1 MKADPAHTIIKFF
14 GGATKVAAILGC
26 DVTRVYRW
34 EYPEGRNEGKG
45 GDIPPKDARKLLDF
59 AAANE
64 MDLLP
69 QDFFDAERLKT
80 AAAPTPS
87 NAEGQAAA

>member
-14 GGATKVAAILGC
+14 GGATKVAAILEC

-45 GDIPPKDARKLLDF
+45 GIIPPKDARRLLDF
-59 AAANE
+59 SSAHE
-64 MDLLP
+64 LDLQP
-69 QDFFDAERLKT
+69 QDFFDAERLKAVMAMER
-80 AAAPTPS
+80 AA
-87 NAEGQAAA
+87 